1 MTASQWERAVAPEW
15 LDSGKEAYAARCR
28 YAADFTS
35 ATLRFFK
42 QHVATPGDANDVASF
57 LKSTLE
63 RCDELTFDDPSA
75 ALAYLLWHQVDRYHR
90 VTQALDRLFLR
101 GLLPLA
107 KSSRPLRVLEVGSGP
122 APASYA
128 VIDYYAALA
137 AWTKSRGE
145 RFQTSTLAEAHTLDR
160 GGAWQR
166 AVHGLSEQLLNTED
180 RQSVREGG
188 PLRSRF
194 FGITY
199 HEFASFSP
207 IQLHID
213 EREKVKRE
221 LINEDGYAPYFDQL
235 SVERQAARS
244 APPSAYDLIIV
255 ANFVTT
261 PSMMAGLKTEL
272 ENLANSLVPGGVL
285 LTLSGDSKKYED
297 LWDEYAAL
305 PTVKRLDHLLDEVVQ
320 AHENPDIRGRVARST
335 MDLLAHINELDGP
348 GLDIEQ
354 LPSDVAEAMRIALT
368 SPPSLTDDPGI
379 TYPKFQLHGFVRR
392 SGPSFQKSAS
402 GTSRTR

>member
-1 MTASQWERAVAPEW
+1 M
-15 LDSGKEAYAARCR
+15 
-28 YAADFTS
+28 
-35 ATLRFFK
+35 
-42 QHVATPGDANDVASF
+42 
-57 LKSTLE
+57 
-63 RCDELTFDDPSA
+63 
-75 ALAYLLWHQVDRYHR
+75 
-90 VTQALDRLFLR
+90 
-101 GLLPLA
+101 
-107 KSSRPLRVLEVGSGP
+107 GSGP

-145 RFQTSTLAEAHTLDR
+145 RFQTSPLAEAHTLDR
-160 GGAWQR
+160 GGAWQSV
-166 AVHGLSEQLLNTED
+166 VHGLSEQLLNTED

-188 PLRSRF
+188 PRRSRF

-199 HEFASFSP
+199 HEFAKFSP

-221 LINEDGYAPYFDQL
+221 LINEDGYLACFDQL
-235 SVERQAARS
+235 SVEQQAARS

-297 LWDEYAAL
+297 LWAEYAVL

-320 AHENPDIRGRVARST
+320 AHEDPAIRERVARAT
-335 MDLLAHINELDGP
+335 IDLLAHINELDGP

-354 LPSDVAEAMRIALT
+354 LPTDVAEAMRTALF

-392 SGPSFQKSAS
+392 FGRSLQKGAR
-402 GTSRTR
+402 GTSRTS